1 MAERVNHRIGDG
13 CRCADSPTFAD
24 TFDPKRIALC
34 RNRVLEQAEA
44 RDIIS
49 SEPVFPASAAAL
61 DAVETRLGRSAV
73 ETARAERR
81 LVEHLTDREL
91 SILRALPGSLTQRE
105 IGRELYLSINTV
117 KGYTKSLYRK
127 LGVTSRTEAVER
139 ARDLGLI

>member
-1 MAERVNHRIGDG
+1 MSLAEVAGNPSLLVRALAVLAESEIASGD
-13 CRCADSPTFAD
+13 
-24 TFDPKRIALC
+24 
-34 RNRVLEQAEA
+34 EQAARRAVEEA

-61 DAVETRLGRSAV
+61 EAVETRLGRAAV
-73 ETARAERR
+73 ATARAERR

-127 LGVTSRTEAVER
+127 LGVTSRAEAVER